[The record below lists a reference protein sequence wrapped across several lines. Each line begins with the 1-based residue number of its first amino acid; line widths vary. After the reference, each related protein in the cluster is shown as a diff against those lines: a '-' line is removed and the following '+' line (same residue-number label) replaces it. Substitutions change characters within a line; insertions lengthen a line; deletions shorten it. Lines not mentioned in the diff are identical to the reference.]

1 MRYITFTIGREQKFG
16 ALLGEQVIELGKH
29 SFPATMLDFI
39 QAGED
44 AWTAAKAF
52 CLANLAL
59 GVPLSRLHLLAP
71 LPRPGK
77 IIGIGLNYMDHCREQ
92 NVKIPERPLVF
103 AKYGT
108 AVTGPYETI
117 QWDAALTNEVDYEGE
132 LGVVIGKTAHWVTEE
147 TALDYVFGYTVADD
161 VSARDLQFSDRQW
174 VRSKSLDTFCP
185 FGPVIVT
192 SGEIPDPQRLA
203 LRTKV
208 NGKVLQDSNTS
219 EMIFSVRALVA
230 FLSRSFTLE
239 PGDLILTGTPDGV
252 GVFRNPKI
260 FLQNGDLVEVEIEGV
275 GKIEN
280 RVFCTS
286 TLGRLTIRNGS
297 NDRRNKSCLLM

>member
-1 MRYITFTIGREQKFG
+1 MRYITFIVGKEQRFG
-16 ALLGEQVIELGKH
+16 ALSGERVIELGKH
-29 SFPATMLDFI
+29 GFPDTLLDFI
-39 QAGED
+39 LAGEEV
-44 AWTAAKAF
+44 WTAVKAF
-52 CLANLAL
+52 CLENPVSDVSLNQ
-59 GVPLSRLHLLAP
+59 LHLLAP

-92 NVKIPERPLVF
+92 NVKVPERPLVF
-103 AKYGT
+103 TKFGT
-108 AVTGPYETI
+108 AVTGPYGEI
-117 QWDAALTNEVDYEGE
+117 EWEAALTHEVDYEGE
-132 LGVVIGKTAHWVTEE
+132 LGVVIGKTVRRVTKEA
-147 TALDYVFGYTVADD
+147 ALDYVFGYTVAND

-185 FGPVIVT
+185 FGPAIVT
-192 SGEIPDPQRLA
+192 ADEIPYPQKLA

-219 EMIFSVRALVA
+219 EMIFGVRELIA
-230 FLSRSFTLE
+230 FLSFSFTLE
-239 PGDLILTGTPDGV
+239 PGDLILTGTPSGV

-280 RVFCTS
+280 HVS
-286 TLGRLTIRNGS
+286 VQ
-297 NDRRNKSCLLM
+297 